1 MKNKVTFLI
10 VVETN
15 IDDYPEDQSTEIYKG
30 EFYQTADCCR
40 TGAEL
45 RANVLNAVSRYADT
59 IYESWGCIKS

>member
-15 IDDYPEDQSTEIYKG
+15 VDDYPEDQATEIYKG
-30 EFYQTADCCR
+30 EFYHTTDR
-40 TGAEL
+40 YLTGAEL
-45 RANVLNAVSRYADT
+45 RSSALKAVSRYADT

>member
-10 VVETN
+10 VVESN
-15 IDDYPEDQSTEIYKG
+15 IDDYPEDQATEIYKG
-30 EFYQTADCCR
+30 EFYQTTDHYL

-59 IYESWGCIKS
+59 TYESWGCIKS